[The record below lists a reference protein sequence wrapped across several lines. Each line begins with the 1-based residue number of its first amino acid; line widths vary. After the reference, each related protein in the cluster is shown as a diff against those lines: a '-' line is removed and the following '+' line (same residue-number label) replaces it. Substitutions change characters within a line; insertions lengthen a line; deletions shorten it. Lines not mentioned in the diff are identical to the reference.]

1 MQQVS
6 SPSIQASGD
15 IAVNIQSFTRHL
27 RAENLSPK
35 TIETYT
41 ESARQLA
48 SFLASAGMP
57 QDVAHI
63 TREHIESFITS
74 LLERWKPATANN
86 RFRGIQSFFKWLA
99 EEGEIKESPMARMKP
114 PKVPEQA
121 PPVLQE
127 SELRAMLA
135 TCEKGNSLEER
146 RDHALLRLFMDTG
159 ARRAEVAG
167 IRFDLDDDSSND
179 LDLDQGIVRVMG
191 KGRRERILPIGAKTA
206 KALDRYLRKRRQHPH
221 AATPWLW
228 LGHKGRMTDS
238 GIAQVVRRRGR
249 EAGLGDSIHPHQLRH
264 SFAHGWLASG
274 GSEGDLMKI
283 TGWRSRS
290 MVQRYAAS
298 TAAERAVDAHRKL
311 SPGDRL

>member
-15 IAVNIQSFTRHL
+15 IAVNIQSFIRHL

-35 TIETYT
+35 TIETYS
-41 ESARQLA
+41 ESTRQLA

-63 TREHIESFITS
+63 SREHIESFITS

-179 LDLDQGIVRVMG
+179 LDLDHGIVRSRCGHDLGGLRVSFLG
-191 KGRRERILPIGAKTA
+191 
-206 KALDRYLRKRRQHPH
+206 DRDAPAVKQVFTFHQRKRRLPGSH
-221 AATPWLW
+221 
-228 LGHKGRMTDS
+228 M
-238 GIAQVVRRRGR
+238 
-249 EAGLGDSIHPHQLRH
+249 HQ
-264 SFAHGWLASG
+264 
-274 GSEGDLMKI
+274 
-283 TGWRSRS
+283 
-290 MVQRYAAS
+290 Q
-298 TAAERAVDAHRKL
+298 
-311 SPGDRL
+311 